1 MVSRFE
7 LSEDKFMGKTKIF
20 DSLRDAVIDYDD
32 EEVVKLSKQAVE
44 EGVDPIEAI
53 EKGLMKGMSHISD
66 RYTEGELYLPELV
79 MAGDAF
85 MAAMSVLEPVLVEQK
100 KELKTL
106 GTVVFGAV
114 FGDLHDI
121 GKNLIATMMRAQ
133 GFIVHDIG
141 KDQTVE
147 AFVDKARETDADI
160 VAMTAMISTTMI
172 EQKKIIDALKA
183 AGLRA
188 KTMVGGAMVDLGW
201 TETVGADGTG
211 RDMLE
216 AVAKAKEL
224 VGAE

>member
-1 MVSRFE
+1 
-7 LSEDKFMGKTKIF
+7 MGAKIF

-32 EEVVKLSKQAVE
+32 EEVVKLSKQAVDQ
-44 EGVDPIEAI
+44 GVDPIEAI
-53 EKGLMKGMSHISD
+53 EKGLMKGMSQISD

-121 GKNLIATMMRAQ
+121 GKNLIATMLRAQ

-141 KDQTVE
+141 KDQPVE
-147 AFVDKARETDADI
+147 VFVDKARETDADI

-188 KTMVGGAMVDLGW
+188 KTMVGGAMVDLAW

-216 AVAKAKEL
+216 AVAKAREL
-224 VGAE
+224 VGAD

>member
-1 MVSRFE
+1 M
-7 LSEDKFMGKTKIF
+7 DKTKIL
-20 DSLRDAVIDYDD
+20 DSLKDAVIDYDD
-32 EEVVKLSKQAVE
+32 EEVVKLAKQAVE
-44 EGVDPIEAI
+44 QGVDPIEAI

-141 KDQTVE
+141 KDQPVE

-188 KTMVGGAMVDLGW
+188 KTMVGGAMVDLAW

-224 VGAE
+224 VGAN

>member
-1 MVSRFE
+1 
-7 LSEDKFMGKTKIF
+7 MGAKIF

-44 EGVDPIEAI
+44 QGVDPIDAI

-66 RYTEGELYLPELV
+66 KYTEGELYLPELV

-121 GKNLIATMMRAQ
+121 GKNLIATMLRAQ

-188 KTMVGGAMVDLGW
+188 KTMVGGAMVDLAW

-224 VGAE
+224 VGAN